1 MELRELEYVT
11 AIADAGSLSKAADR
25 LYLAQ
30 SSLSQFLNRL
40 ESELGTKLFVRT
52 SGGVRPTLSG
62 EIYIRSARQILRQY
76 RMMRAEVQD
85 MERPSEGRID
95 FGISSFRGGISVSQ
109 GAGSVP
115 KERSGGGS
123 GYSRDGQYP
132 FA

>member
-52 SGGVRPTLSG
+52 SGAPGRFSG
-62 EIYIRSARQILRQY
+62 NT
-76 RMMRAEVQD
+76 
-85 MERPSEGRID
+85 G
-95 FGISSFRGGISVSQ
+95 
-109 GAGSVP
+109 
-115 KERSGGGS
+115 
-123 GYSRDGQYP
+123 
-132 FA
+132 